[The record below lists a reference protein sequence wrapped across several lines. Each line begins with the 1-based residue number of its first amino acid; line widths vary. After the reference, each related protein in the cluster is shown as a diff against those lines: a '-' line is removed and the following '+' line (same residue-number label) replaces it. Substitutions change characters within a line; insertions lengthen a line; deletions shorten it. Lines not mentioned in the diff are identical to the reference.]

1 MCGGKIENPAEGRN
15 FTDRGILT
23 APQAG
28 LEPAT
33 LRLTAGCST
42 IELLWN
48 RYVNNTVEI
57 SSREDAMTILVVEY
71 IETG

>member
-1 MCGGKIENPAEGRN
+1 MP
-15 FTDRGILT
+15 L

-48 RYVNNTVEI
+48 AIAPGDRGSTFAEFI
-57 SSREDAMTILVVEY
+57 KDGHLFEADTI
-71 IETG
+71 I

>member
-1 MCGGKIENPAEGRN
+1 MKQKTLLAREGSS
-15 FTDRGILT
+15 

-48 RYVNNTVEI
+48 SKRWADKLAAFFEVTSIAVVI
-57 SSREDAMTILVVEY
+57 DA
-71 IETG
+71 

>member
-1 MCGGKIENPAEGRN
+1 MYTQYLINKNLPSNYLGAEGY
-15 FTDRGILT
+15 

-48 RYVNNTVEI
+48 VLPLGDDFVGF
-57 SSREDAMTILVVEY
+57 L
-71 IETG
+71 